1 MKKIK
6 ILTIT
11 LIVVAITMVAF
22 LGVYTKVQNR
32 MKNQVKDYDFAMDLK
47 GSRNIKLKVKEENS
61 AEIKTEENYQIS
73 KKIMEE
79 RLQKLG
85 IGNYII
91 KLEKETGSIF
101 VEVTENKATD
111 QIVSNLNTTG
121 KFEMLDSETKEVLL
135 NNETIKQA
143 RVMTGSNSSTSRG
156 TTVYLEIEF
165 NQKGSEKL
173 EDISNQY
180 VKIEN
185 TTSENTVSENTT
197 ETNETEG
204 NSETKTEKKV
214 TINLDGEEL
223 MSTSFE
229 KPIKTGKIQLSIG
242 SPSTDQKTLQGYIN
256 QAASIATVLNAGN
269 MPIQYEIEENQ
280 YVLSDITEREISIA
294 IYAMLGI
301 LAVGMIAFVIKY
313 KKLGALGVISYIG
326 FVSLLMIII
335 RYANVVLSIE
345 GIFGVFMAFVLNY
358 ILLYQLLGKVEERK
372 SIYKNYWI
380 RMIPIVITIITFCFI
395 NWIPI
400 SSFGMTM
407 VWGIALIAIY
417 NGIVTN
423 SLLKID
429 AGKE

>member
-22 LGVYTKVQNR
+22 FGVYTKVQNR
-32 MKNQVKDYDFAMDLK
+32 MENQVKDYDFAMDLK

-165 NQKGSEKL
+165 NQEGSEKL